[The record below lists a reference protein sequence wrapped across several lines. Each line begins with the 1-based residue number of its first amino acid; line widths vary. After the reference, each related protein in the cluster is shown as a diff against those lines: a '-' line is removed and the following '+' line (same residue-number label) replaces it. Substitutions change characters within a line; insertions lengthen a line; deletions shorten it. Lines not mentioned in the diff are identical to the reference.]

1 MFTLLDGLN
10 HFLSYFNLKIKV
22 KSRLHIILGIF
33 TTGYIGY
40 LTLKFFRYHAL
51 GRGII
56 YLLIF
61 LILLYFLILNIFY
74 YFFDKNVKWDIT
86 PFFEKFAQVENPDEQ
101 NKKAIKNKNGVYAD
115 RMVIYDETKQN
126 LDDYQAFDTT
136 LDYLVNS
143 QEDLGQLV
151 EFMLDNHLA
160 EKNTKAVK
168 KQFGQRRTA
177 EKIAYE
183 IGSGIE
189 IPSFT
194 IRADRHDLILSI
206 GLNATERV
214 EIARLKEIGNV
225 PADKM
230 GETYDIV
237 AKSAT
242 IVGGKYKKYKNDG
255 IESGE
260 EPYTVQLQVA
270 CFAKLPV

>member
-1 MFTLLDGLN
+1 M
-10 HFLSYFNLKIKV
+10 
-22 KSRLHIILGIF
+22 
-33 TTGYIGY
+33 
-40 LTLKFFRYHAL
+40 
-51 GRGII
+51 
-56 YLLIF
+56 IF

-168 KQFGQRRTA
+168 KQIGQRRTA

-270 CFAKLPV
+270 YFAKLPV